1 MFVILCRQMIC
12 DGPSPAPGVLL
23 NGLICEVL
31 KGGGG
36 GGGGWGGGGWMAG
49 RVNVMNVV

>member
-1 MFVILCRQMIC
+1 MIC